1 MHARMAGASGPGM
14 RIGWQEVR
22 AGEQGGV
29 CGEVGVWAIERVWA
43 GCVPH
48 VETDGAKVGVE

>member
-1 MHARMAGASGPGM
+1 M
-14 RIGWQEVR
+14 GWRNMQ

-29 CGEVGVWAIERVWA
+29 RGEVGVRAIERVWA

>member
-1 MHARMAGASGPGM
+1 M
-14 RIGWQEVR
+14 GWQDVR

-29 CGEVGVWAIERVWA
+29 HGEVGVQAIKRVWA

>member
-1 MHARMAGASGPGM
+1 M
-14 RIGWQEVR
+14 GWWDVW

-29 CGEVGVWAIERVWA
+29 RGEVGMQAIERVWA

-48 VETDGAKVGVE
+48 VETDGAEVGVE